1 MYNYWRE
8 TMNLKNA
15 YAEWQK
21 NPDDGVNRR
30 KPKRWQLKLKLNELK
45 KQKEK
50 K

>member
-1 MYNYWRE
+1 VYNYWRE
-8 TMNLKNA
+8 TMNLKDA

-21 NPDDGVNRR
+21 NPDDGVQKKR
-30 KPKRWQLKLKLNELK
+30 PKRWDWKLKLNELK

>member
-8 TMNLKNA
+8 TMDLTKA
-15 YAEWQK
+15 YKDWQK
-21 NPDDGVNRR
+21 NPDEGLQR